1 MFLFTHA
8 SISDIFAVGLI
19 PFTTSVVSI
28 IGKIMLQAFR
38 FKYFIAEFIGPDVSS
53 TWKIIYARLAG
64 EFVTQTTPS
73 YVGGELVRIAFLTKN
88 GVSVGR
94 AAWVTTMEIIADVF
108 VGTTLAFIA
117 GAVSIYNGGDFIGFA
132 VILVAIP
139 TLAFWLSLL
148 VFSAKRNL
156 RLPFFSKKVLRKLMS
171 KDKADRMI
179 DSANNAIADLCKMSR
194 ENFNSV
200 KAVKV
205 FILGIA
211 LTLATFLLQGVSF
224 MVLANAVGSNIGFLG
239 SLLATSASTVLSTLP
254 ITIGGSG
261 LAELGIWAY
270 ISNLNGIP
278 SLKDVLNSSQLSV
291 IIAWRIASY
300 HIPLIIMWIA
310 LMRLTIGKVSLENT
324 HANSPF
330 ALDKKNNDL
339 SKTTATNKKNLE
351 EHSDDKR

>member
-117 GAVSIYNGGDFIGFA
+117 GAISIYNGGDFIGFA

>member
-1 MFLFTHA
+1 
-8 SISDIFAVGLI
+8 
-19 PFTTSVVSI
+19 
-28 IGKIMLQAFR
+28 
-38 FKYFIAEFIGPDVSS
+38 
-53 TWKIIYARLAG
+53 
-64 EFVTQTTPS
+64 
-73 YVGGELVRIAFLTKN
+73 
-88 GVSVGR
+88 
-94 AAWVTTMEIIADVF
+94 
-108 VGTTLAFIA
+108 
-117 GAVSIYNGGDFIGFA
+117 
-132 VILVAIP
+132 
-139 TLAFWLSLL
+139 
-148 VFSAKRNL
+148 
-156 RLPFFSKKVLRKLMS
+156 
-171 KDKADRMI
+171 MI

-211 LTLATFLLQGVSF
+211 LTLATFILQGVSF

-254 ITIGGSG
+254 VTIGGSG

-278 SLKDVLNSSQLSV
+278 SLKDVLNNSQLSV

-324 HANSPF
+324 NANSPF
-330 ALDKKNNDL
+330 ALDKKDNDL
-339 SKTTATNKKNLE
+339 SKTTTSKKNLE
-351 EHSDDKR
+351 GHSDDKR